1 MDNIKV
7 SVVMGVN
14 EVTHKRY
21 MNALLEIR
29 KVYEEKKNPLL
40 NVLLNYEDPNT
51 PNPHV
56 KRE

>member
-1 MDNIKV
+1 
-7 SVVMGVN
+7 MGVN
-14 EVTHKRY
+14 EITHKRY

-40 NVLLNYEDPNT
+40 NVLLNYDDPNT